1 MKPLNIRKLTCLA
14 VLCGIGGGVSAQESP
29 WFVRVGAAAI
39 QYQSDADITVGG
51 GPVPGAALNLS
62 DSTTLAAEIGYWL
75 TPSVALRATVGI
87 PPSTRIEGR
96 GTVAGL
102 GQLGEI
108 KFAPV
113 MFTGTYSFDLGTI
126 KPYIGGGIAYIHILE
141 KKDGAV
147 AGLGVESR
155 FGGVLQAG
163 VDIPID
169 KSWGLF
175 VDFRKLY
182 WKTKATGTVPAF
194 GGAPAQV
201 DLNPSP
207 SVVMIGISKRF

>member
-1 MKPLNIRKLTCLA
+1 MKQLNIRKLTCLA
-14 VLCGIGGGVSAQESP
+14 VLCGITGGVSAQESP
-29 WFVRVGAAAI
+29 WFVRAGVASV

-87 PPSTRIEGR
+87 PPKTRIEGR

-102 GQLGEI
+102 GKLGEI
-108 KFAPV
+108 KFAPA

-141 KKDGAV
+141 SKDGAV
-147 AGLGVESR
+147 AGLDVKSR

-194 GGAPAQV
+194 GGAPVQAT
-201 DLNPSP
+201 LKPSP
-207 SVVMIGISKRF
+207 FVVMAGVSKRF

>member
-14 VLCGIGGGVSAQESP
+14 VLCGITGGVSAQESP
-29 WFVRVGAAAI
+29 WFVRAGVASI

-75 TPSVALRATVGI
+75 TPSAALRATVGI
-87 PPSTRIEGR
+87 PPKTRIEGR
-96 GTVAGL
+96 GTVAPL
-102 GQLGEI
+102 GQLGEV
-108 KFAPV
+108 KYAPA
-113 MFTGTYSFDLGTI
+113 MLTGTYSFDLGAI

-141 KKDGAV
+141 SKDGAV
-147 AGLGVESR
+147 AGLDVKSR
-155 FGGVLQAG
+155 FGGVLQVG

-182 WKTKATGTVPAF
+182 WKTKATGTAPAF
-194 GGAPAQV
+194 GGAPVKA
-201 DLNPSP
+201 DLKPSP
-207 SVVMIGISKRF
+207 FVVMAGVSKRF

>member
-1 MKPLNIRKLTCLA
+1 M
-14 VLCGIGGGVSAQESP
+14 
-29 WFVRVGAAAI
+29 
-39 QYQSDADITVGG
+39 
-51 GPVPGAALNLS
+51 
-62 DSTTLAAEIGYWL
+62 
-75 TPSVALRATVGI
+75 
-87 PPSTRIEGR
+87 
-96 GTVAGL
+96 AGL

-169 KSWGLF
+169 KSWGVFL
-175 VDFRKLY
+175 DFHKLY